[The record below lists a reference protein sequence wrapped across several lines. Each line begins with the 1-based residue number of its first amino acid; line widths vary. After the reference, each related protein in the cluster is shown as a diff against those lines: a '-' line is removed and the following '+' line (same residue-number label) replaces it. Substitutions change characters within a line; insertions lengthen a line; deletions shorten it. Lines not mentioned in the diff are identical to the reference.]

1 MNKKA
6 IWIIIGL
13 MSAALVGIILLQA
26 YWINWSISL
35 EEKRFDKDVYA
46 ALNTVSEKLQRYE
59 EVEKSL
65 EALIFIPS
73 LQDKVFSRHINHPS
87 DTEPELPPVEF
98 FINQKVDLDS
108 LLSVPNIFAIIHNQ
122 DTCNCVKCVRERDLR
137 SQRLWNYWQQ
147 RKVTQI
153 VNPPPIEQRIDLRLL
168 DKAVKQELLSRGIN
182 TKFSYGI
189 FSNQRNTFVIKD
201 GHFVVEEEEQL
212 QASQAASDQLLSSKY
227 NVRLFPTDL
236 RSPGILMLH
245 FPSKASVVWRS
256 GWRPLLASII
266 FTGIILFCFTYT
278 IQVIFRQKKLS
289 EMKTDF
295 INNMTHEFKTPI
307 ATISLAADS
316 IGNPMVAEN
325 PIRLKRF
332 AEIIKQE
339 NSRMH
344 DQVER
349 VLQMAQIERQNFNL
363 KLSSVDIHELIESA
377 VENVNLQVEK
387 KNGSIFTD
395 FQAEH
400 PIIQADATHF
410 SNIIHNLL
418 DNANKYSPEKPEISV
433 QTRNYPQGV
442 EIIVKD
448 KGIGMSKDARKH
460 IFDRFYRVHTGNLHD
475 VKGFGLGLSYVKAM
489 MEAHHAVIDVKSE
502 PGKGSSFILRFPFY
516 Q

>member
-6 IWIIIGL
+6 ILIIIGL
-13 MSAALVGIILLQA
+13 MSAALIGIITLQA

-35 EEKRFDKDVYA
+35 EEKRFDKDVFS
-46 ALNTVSEKLQRYE
+46 ALNIVSEKLQRFE

-65 EALIFIPS
+65 EALIYIPS
-73 LQDKVFSRHINHPS
+73 LQNQFLSQHVHQPIDAA
-87 DTEPELPPVEF
+87 PEMPPIEF
-98 FINQKVDLDS
+98 FINQDVNIDS
-108 LLSVPNIFAIIHNQ
+108 LLSINNIFAFIHNQ

-153 VNPPPIEQRIDLRLL
+153 VNPPPIEQRIDLPLL
-168 DKAVKQELLSRGIN
+168 DKSVKQELLSRGIN
-182 TKFSYGI
+182 TKFNYGI
-189 FSNQRNTFVIKD
+189 FSNQKNTFVIRD

-212 QASQAASDQLLSSKY
+212 QASQAASDQLTASKY

-266 FTGIILFCFTYT
+266 FTGIILFCFAYT

-316 IGNPMVAEN
+316 ISSPMVVEN
-325 PIRLKRF
+325 PSRLKRF
-332 AEIIKQE
+332 AEIIRQE

-344 DQVER
+344 EQVER

-363 KLSSVDIHELIESA
+363 KLGSVDVHDLIENA

-387 KNGSIFTD
+387 KDGHIFTD
-395 FQAEH
+395 FRAEH
-400 PIIQADATHF
+400 AVIQADATHF

-418 DNANKYSPEKPEISV
+418 DNANKYSPEKPEIAV
-433 QTRNYPQGV
+433 HTRNTPQGIEVVV
-442 EIIVKD
+442 ED
-448 KGIGMSKDARKH
+448 KGIGMSKEARKH

-489 MEAHHAVIDVKSE
+489 MDAHKGSIDVKSE